1 MMERLQGYSVL
12 AGSVVLMLVLGSVHA
27 FSVFLEAMETT
38 FHVSRASSSIT
49 YSLAL
54 ITLTVFVLYGHHF
67 FRRLTSAQLAIVVCL
82 VASIGCLLAAY
93 ANHIALVWI
102 GYGVLFGAANGLG
115 YAYALQ
121 FSAQANPYIGGS
133 AMGLVTASYGLGAA
147 VAPLPLYAL
156 LNEYGFQ
163 AGMIGL
169 SITLIAIGPIVA
181 FLFAQSKR
189 NLIVESTTNRPAT
202 AVPTTDLMRL
212 WVAYGT
218 AVFSGLMV
226 IGHAT
231 GIAQSVGLNNDQ
243 LYIAPMVIALAN
255 VVGSLLGGYLLDKL
269 GTRKL
274 LSSVAFLST
283 FALVSMSIWPVPSGT
298 LLALGVVGFSYGAT
312 IAAFPAAIS
321 KSYGSIDGIR
331 IYGKVFTA
339 WGTAGLIAPWSAG
352 ILYEWTGGYT
362 VTILLAALFGIASI
376 AAVLR
381 LPHGNTQQS

>member
-1 MMERLQGYSVL
+1 MKERLQSYSVL
-12 AGSVVLMLVLGSVHA
+12 VGSVLLMLVLGSVHA
-27 FSVFLEAMETT
+27 FSVFLEAMETA
-38 FHVSRASSSIT
+38 FDISRASSSIT

-54 ITLTVFVLYGHHF
+54 IILTILVLNGHHF
-67 FRRLTSAQLAIVVCL
+67 FRRLTSSQLAIVVCL
-82 VASIGCLLAAY
+82 VASAGCLLAAF
-93 ANHIALVWI
+93 ASHIVMVWI

-121 FSAQANPYIGGS
+121 FSAQANSHFGGS

-163 AGMIGL
+163 GGMIGL
-169 SITLIAIGPIVA
+169 SIILLAIGPIVA
-181 FLFAQSKR
+181 FLFAQSRR
-189 NLIVESTTNRPAT
+189 NLIVDSTTTTPAT
-202 AVPTTDLMRL
+202 AVSTNDLVRL

-231 GIAQSVGLNNDQ
+231 GIAKSVGLTTDQ
-243 LYIAPMVIALAN
+243 LYLAPMVIALAN
-255 VVGSLLGGYLLDKL
+255 VLGSLLGGYLLDKL
-269 GTRKL
+269 GTKKL
-274 LSSVAFLST
+274 LSSVAFIST
-283 FALVSMSIWPVPSGT
+283 LALFSMPIWPAPLVT

-321 KSYGSIDGIR
+321 NSYGSVDGIR
-331 IYGKVFTA
+331 VYGKVFTA

-352 ILYEWTGGYT
+352 ILYEWTGGYA
-362 VTILLAALFGIASI
+362 VTILLAALFGIISI

-381 LPHGNTQQS
+381 LPQGKFQES